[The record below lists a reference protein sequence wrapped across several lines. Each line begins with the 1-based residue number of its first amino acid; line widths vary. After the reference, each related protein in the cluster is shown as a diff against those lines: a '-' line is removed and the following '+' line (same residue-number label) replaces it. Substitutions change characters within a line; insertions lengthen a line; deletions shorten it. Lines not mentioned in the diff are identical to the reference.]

1 MGTHTETKQHYSGAA
16 ERNLNTLKAVAE
28 MLQYPYKSIETEAEL
43 VEFEKNIKAAAENK
57 MRCIR
62 STHEMVVNLVNATG
76 IESEHPDFISG
87 HQTNLAIE
95 KIKSNRVRLQSL
107 HKEVNMLADQRDAFE
122 KLWHA
127 ETDSNNRL
135 LEKIGLYR
143 DALRDWI
150 SAARASQRGI
160 GFFRK
165 LFKIGSPITDADR
178 EYANKETLVIRGH
191 IDDVVKPPEITETI
205 TPR

>member
-28 MLQYPYKSIETEAEL
+28 ILQYPYKSVETEAEL

-57 MRCIR
+57 MRCIQD
-62 STHEMVVNLVNATG
+62 THAMVVNLVNATG

-87 HQTNLAIE
+87 HQTGRAID
-95 KIKSNRVRLQSL
+95 KINSNRLRLQSL

-122 KLWHA
+122 KLWHD

-135 LEKIGLYR
+135 LEKVHLYR

-150 SAARASQRGI
+150 AAARASQRKG
-160 GFFRK
+160 GFFRR
-165 LFKIGSPITDADR
+165 LFGLKSGITDADR
-178 EYANKETLVIRGH
+178 DYAKKETWVIRGH
-191 IDDVVKPPEITETI
+191 IDDAVKPPEITETI